1 MAAEMRLVSG
11 RVNKRLGIHS
21 TTSRRRSPP
30 VGERPP
36 RASRERRRGVG
47 ASKRGDRMSDRSLW
61 LEEWCP
67 TCRVAPGARCRAV
80 DKS

>member
-1 MAAEMRLVSG
+1 
-11 RVNKRLGIHS
+11 
-21 TTSRRRSPP
+21 
-30 VGERPP
+30 
-36 RASRERRRGVG
+36 
-47 ASKRGDRMSDRSLW
+47 MSDRSLW